1 MRGGTFSPLYSAAP
15 ALQSPVCTDGP
26 ARHRYTAVMRQ
37 IPYLF
42 LFLIISVNAS
52 AKEPVIP
59 LPRGLTAGE
68 TATVV
73 EVVDGDTV
81 VLNTGKEVRLVGL
94 QAPKLP
100 LGRKGFRMWPLAPE
114 AKTALERIALNR
126 KLRLHYGGRR
136 TDRHRRILAHL
147 EDVNTGQWIQGHML
161 ADGMA
166 RVYTFQDNRA
176 ATGPMLKLERRARA
190 NRRGIW
196 RNRYYQ
202 VRQAE
207 AAARD
212 IGSFQL
218 IEGQVRSVATPR
230 NITYLNFG
238 SDWRSDFT
246 VMLRSRTRKALAKAG
261 MAVESLKGKR
271 LRVRGWVK
279 SRNGP
284 MIEATHPEQIELL
297 PDRR

>member
-1 MRGGTFSPLYSAAP
+1 MR
-15 ALQSPVCTDGP
+15 TDGG
-26 ARHRYTAVMRQ
+26 AWRGYTAAMRH

-42 LFLIISVNAS
+42 LFLTISAGAS

-59 LPRGLTAGE
+59 LPKGLTAAE

-100 LGRKGFRMWPLAPE
+100 LGRKGFKIWPLAPE
-114 AKTALERIALNR
+114 AKAALERITLNR

-147 EDVNTGQWIQGHML
+147 EDVKTGRWIQGRML
-161 ADGMA
+161 ANGMA

-176 ATGPMLKLERRARA
+176 VTGSMLKLERRARTE
-190 NRRGIW
+190 RRGIW
-196 RNRYYQ
+196 RNRYYRI
-202 VRQAE
+202 RQADT
-207 AAARD
+207 AARD

-218 IEGQVRSVATPR
+218 IEGQVRTVATPR

>member
-1 MRGGTFSPLYSAAP
+1 MRHIRS
-15 ALQSPVCTDGP
+15 V
-26 ARHRYTAVMRQ
+26 
-37 IPYLF
+37 F
-42 LFLIISVNAS
+42 LFLIISAGAS

-59 LPRGLTAGE
+59 LPRGLTAAE

-114 AKTALERIALNR
+114 AKTALERITLNR
-126 KLRLHYGGRR
+126 TLRLHYGGRR

-147 EDVNTGQWIQGHML
+147 EDVKTGRWIQGRML

-176 ATGPMLKLERRARA
+176 VAGAMLKLERRARA
-190 NRRGIW
+190 GRRGIW

-202 VRQAE
+202 IRQAE

-246 VMLRSRTRKALAKAG
+246 VMLRSRTKKALAKAG
-261 MAVESLKGKR
+261 MAVESLEGKR
-271 LRVRGWVK
+271 VRVRGWVK

>member
-1 MRGGTFSPLYSAAP
+1 MRRQPSPLYSAGP
-15 ALQSPVCTDGP
+15 ALQSPVCADGN
-26 ARHRYTAVMRQ
+26 ASHGYTATMRH
-37 IPYLF
+37 IPYVF
-42 LFLIISVNAS
+42 LLLLISAS
-52 AKEPVIP
+52 AAAKERFIP
-59 LPRGLTAGE
+59 LPPGLTAAE

-100 LGRKGFRMWPLAPE
+100 LGRKGFKIWPLAPE
-114 AKTALERIALNR
+114 AKTALERIALKR
-126 KLRLHYGGRR
+126 KVRLHYGGRR

-147 EDVNTGQWIQGHML
+147 EDVKTGRWIQGRML

-176 ATGPMLKLERRARA
+176 VTGPMLKLERRARVD
-190 NRRGIW
+190 RRGIW
-196 RNRYYQ
+196 RNRYYRI
-202 VRQAE
+202 RQADTVE
-207 AAARD
+207 RD

-218 IEGQVRSVATPR
+218 VEGRVRTVATPR

-284 MIEATHPEQIELL
+284 MIEATHPEQLELL

>member
-1 MRGGTFSPLYSAAP
+1 MT
-15 ALQSPVCTDGP
+15 TDG
-26 ARHRYTAVMRQ
+26 AAGRGYTAAMRY
-37 IPYLF
+37 ILSLF
-42 LFLIISVNAS
+42 LLLLISAGAA

-59 LPRGLTAGE
+59 LPGGLTASE

-100 LGRKGFRMWPLAPE
+100 LGRKGFKIWPLAPE
-114 AKTALERIALNR
+114 AKAALERIALNR

-147 EDVNTGQWIQGHML
+147 EDVETGRWIQGRML

-176 ATGPMLKLERRARA
+176 VTGPMLKLERRARTEG
-190 NRRGIW
+190 RGIW
-196 RNRYYQ
+196 RNRYYRI
-202 VRQAE
+202 RQADTAE
-207 AAARD
+207 RD

-218 IEGQVRSVATPR
+218 IEGRVRSVATPR

>member
-1 MRGGTFSPLYSAAP
+1 MLADGDAP
-15 ALQSPVCTDGP
+15 RD
-26 ARHRYTAVMRQ
+26 YTAAMRHF
-37 IPYLF
+37 PYLF
-42 LFLIISVNAS
+42 LLLFISAGAS

-59 LPRGLTAGE
+59 VPQGLFAGK

-100 LGRKGFRMWPLAPE
+100 LGRKGFKMWPLAPE
-114 AKTALERIALNR
+114 AKAALQRIALHR

-136 TDRHRRILAHL
+136 SDRHRRILAHL
-147 EDVNTGQWIQGHML
+147 EDVETGRWIQGRML

-176 ATGPMLKLERRARA
+176 VAGAMLKLERRARTD
-190 NRRGIW
+190 RRGIW
-196 RNRYYQ
+196 RNRYYR
-202 VRQAE
+202 VRQADSAE
-207 AAARD
+207 RD

-218 IEGQVRSVATPR
+218 IEGRVRTVATPR

-246 VMLRSRTRKALAKAG
+246 VMLRSRTKKALAKAG
-261 MAVESLKGKR
+261 LAVETLKGKR